1 MEKKKIAIVGAGIT
15 GLVAGYR
22 LLQQGH
28 QVTIFEKEKELG
40 GLLGSFKIEGESLEM
55 AYHHIFKT
63 DKYIIDLIEELG
75 LFSKLKWF
83 DGSTAI
89 YYRDKIWPFNGP
101 LDLLKFG
108 PLNIVDKVRLGLVKI
123 YLEKENT
130 WQKFENVSAYQW
142 MEKWCGKRAYEI
154 IWEPLLKGK
163 FANRYQDISMA
174 WLWARIHT
182 RGNSNEKGGEKLGY
196 LMGGFGQII
205 NELKKRIKKLNGKI
219 ILNHEFNPSKSP
231 NDLGDF
237 NKIISSAPLANV
249 DYLGAVTAVFS
260 STQNLSK
267 YYWHNINDTKSPF
280 VTLIQHTNLV
290 PSTEYR
296 GKHVYYLGT
305 YLPQDH
311 KYFKIDDKIIFK
323 ENFTYLKK
331 IFPEFD
337 KKQISE
343 KKIFRFKTAQHI
355 VTKKYKTPLGS
366 AASPLDRGDKPKVIN
381 VNFANIYPEDRGI
394 NLAVREGEKSAS
406 YLDGLTSG

>member
-1 MEKKKIAIVGAGIT
+1 VKKKKIAIVGAGIT

-22 LLQQGH
+22 LLQAGH
-28 QVTIFEKEKELG
+28 EMTIFEKEKELG
-40 GLLGSFKIEGESLEM
+40 GLLGSFKIEGKSLEM

-63 DKYIIDLIEELG
+63 DKYIINLIEELG
-75 LFSKLKWF
+75 LSSKLKWF

-89 YYRDKIWPFNGP
+89 YFDKKVWPFNGAM
-101 LDLLKFG
+101 DLLRFK
-108 PLNIVDKVRLGLVKI
+108 PLGMMDKVRLGLVKI

-130 WQKFENVSAYQW
+130 WQKFENVLAYQW
-142 MEKWCGKRAYEI
+142 MEKGCGEKAYKI

-182 RGNSNEKGGEKLGY
+182 RGNSSEKGGEKLGY
-196 LMGGFGQII
+196 LMGGFGQITK
-205 NELKKRIKKLNGKI
+205 ELENRIKKMRGEIKLNTKMSG
-219 ILNHEFNPSKSP
+219 EFDKV
-231 NDLGDF
+231 
-237 NKIISSAPLANV
+237 ISSEALPNV

-280 VTLIQHTNLV
+280 VALIQHTNLV
-290 PSTEYR
+290 PSTEYQ

-331 IFPEFD
+331 IFPLFD

-355 VTKKYKTPLGS
+355 VSTKYKVPSTKLGE
-366 AASPLDRGDKPKVIN
+366 KVIN
-381 VNFANIYPEDRGI
+381 INFANIYPEDRGI

-406 YLDGLTSG
+406 YLGGPMSG

>member
-1 MEKKKIAIVGAGIT
+1 MKKKKIAIVGAGIT

-22 LLQQGH
+22 LLQAGH
-28 QVTIFEKEKELG
+28 EMTIFEKEKELG
-40 GLLGSFKIEGESLEM
+40 GLLGSFKIEGKSLEM

-63 DKYIIDLIEELG
+63 DKYIINLIEELG
-75 LFSKLKWF
+75 LSSKLKWF

-89 YYRDKIWPFNGP
+89 YFDKKVWPFNGAM
-101 LDLLKFG
+101 DLLRFK
-108 PLNIVDKVRLGLVKI
+108 PLGMMDKVRLGLVKI

-130 WQKFENVSAYQW
+130 WQKFENVLAYQW
-142 MEKWCGKRAYEI
+142 MEKWCGEKAYKI

-182 RGNSNEKGGEKLGY
+182 RGNSSEKGGEKLGY
-196 LMGGFGQII
+196 LMGGFGQITK
-205 NELKKRIKKLNGKI
+205 ELENRIKKMRGEIKLNTKMSG
-219 ILNHEFNPSKSP
+219 EFDKV
-231 NDLGDF
+231 
-237 NKIISSAPLANV
+237 ISSEALPNV

-280 VTLIQHTNLV
+280 VALIQHTNLV
-290 PSTEYR
+290 PSTEYQ

-331 IFPEFD
+331 IFPLFD

-355 VTKKYKTPLGS
+355 VSTKYKVPSTKLGE
-366 AASPLDRGDKPKVIN
+366 KVIN
-381 VNFANIYPEDRGI
+381 INFANIYPEDRGI

-406 YLDGLTSG
+406 YLGGPMSG

>member
-1 MEKKKIAIVGAGIT
+1 MKKKKIAIVGAGIT

-22 LLQQGH
+22 LLQAGH
-28 QVTIFEKEKELG
+28 EMTIFEKEKELG
-40 GLLGSFKIEGESLEM
+40 GLLGSFKIEGKSLEM

-63 DKYIIDLIEELG
+63 DKYIINLIEELG
-75 LFSKLKWF
+75 LSSKLKWF

-89 YYRDKIWPFNGP
+89 YFDKKVWPFNGAM
-101 LDLLKFG
+101 DLLRFK
-108 PLNIVDKVRLGLVKI
+108 PLGMMDKVRLGLVKI

-130 WQKFENVSAYQW
+130 WQKFENVLAYQW
-142 MEKWCGKRAYEI
+142 MEKGCGEKAYKI

-182 RGNSNEKGGEKLGY
+182 RGNSSEKGGEKLGY
-196 LMGGFGQII
+196 LMGGFGQITK
-205 NELKKRIKKLNGKI
+205 ELENRIKKMRGEIKLNTKMSG
-219 ILNHEFNPSKSP
+219 EFDKV
-231 NDLGDF
+231 
-237 NKIISSAPLANV
+237 ISSEALPNV

-280 VTLIQHTNLV
+280 VALIQHTNLV
-290 PSTEYR
+290 PSTEYQ

-331 IFPEFD
+331 IFPLFD

-355 VTKKYKTPLGS
+355 VSTKYKVPSTKLGE
-366 AASPLDRGDKPKVIN
+366 KVIN
-381 VNFANIYPEDRGI
+381 INFANIYPEDRGI

-406 YLDGLTSG
+406 YLGGPMSG

>member
-1 MEKKKIAIVGAGIT
+1 M
-15 GLVAGYR
+15 
-22 LLQQGH
+22 
-28 QVTIFEKEKELG
+28 TIFEKEKELG
-40 GLLGSFKIEGESLEM
+40 GLLGSFKIEGKSLEM

-63 DKYIIDLIEELG
+63 DKYIINLIEELG
-75 LFSKLKWF
+75 LSSKLKWF

-89 YYRDKIWPFNGP
+89 YFDKKVWPFNGAM
-101 LDLLKFG
+101 DLLRFK
-108 PLNIVDKVRLGLVKI
+108 PLGMMDKVRLGLVKI

-130 WQKFENVSAYQW
+130 WQKFENVLAYQW
-142 MEKWCGKRAYEI
+142 MEKWCGEKAYKI

-182 RGNSNEKGGEKLGY
+182 RGNSSEKGGEKLGY
-196 LMGGFGQII
+196 LMGGFGQITK
-205 NELKKRIKKLNGKI
+205 ELENRIKKMRGEIKLNTKMSG
-219 ILNHEFNPSKSP
+219 EFDKV
-231 NDLGDF
+231 
-237 NKIISSAPLANV
+237 ISSEALPNV

-280 VTLIQHTNLV
+280 VALIQHTNLV
-290 PSTEYR
+290 PSTEYQ

-331 IFPEFD
+331 IFPLFD

-355 VTKKYKTPLGS
+355 VSTKYKVPSTKLGE
-366 AASPLDRGDKPKVIN
+366 KVIN
-381 VNFANIYPEDRGI
+381 INFANIYPEDRGI

-406 YLDGLTSG
+406 YLGGPMSG